1 MLWTIDSTG
10 QVKPMRV
17 RTGLTDGQ
25 KTEVQGAALAEGTQV
40 IVSVGGETTT
50 ATTTSAATA
59 NPFQPQRP
67 GGGGR
72 GF

>member
-1 MLWTIDSTG
+1 
-10 QVKPMRV
+10 MRV

-25 KTEVQGAALAEGTQV
+25 RTEVQGPTLTEGTQV
-40 IVSVGGETTT
+40 IVSVGAE
-50 ATTTSAATA
+50 SAAVTSTAPTA

-67 GGGGR
+67 AGGGR